1 MAKPSK
7 EQRLEALALFS
18 AVNSGVR
25 VAQKLN
31 ITYELL
37 KDWLLR
43 FKFDH
48 TDWREENSK
57 YFFNEEKLRLMN
69 LYFATMPGRRKFAAK
84 YNTPDTLFKPWFL
97 SCERYGNPEK
107 AFAVHHPRSWQ
118 ISPAAAWIIKSL
130 VDNSEKTSLE
140 AAERVGVSQRTIN
153 RWIRR

>member
-31 ITYELL
+31 ITYELI

-48 TDWREENSK
+48 TDWRE
-57 YFFNEEKLRLMN
+57 
-69 LYFATMPGRRKFAAK
+69 
-84 YNTPDTLFKPWFL
+84 D
-97 SCERYGNPEK
+97 
-107 AFAVHHPRSWQ
+107 
-118 ISPAAAWIIKSL
+118 IICQNNFRHSFSL
-130 VDNSEKTSLE
+130 TWSGKTCD
-140 AAERVGVSQRTIN
+140 
-153 RWIRR
+153 IRRSL

>member
-1 MAKPSK
+1 
-7 EQRLEALALFS
+7 
-18 AVNSGVR
+18 
-25 VAQKLN
+25 
-31 ITYELL
+31 
-37 KDWLLR
+37 
-43 FKFDH
+43 
-48 TDWREENSK
+48 
-57 YFFNEEKLRLMN
+57 MN